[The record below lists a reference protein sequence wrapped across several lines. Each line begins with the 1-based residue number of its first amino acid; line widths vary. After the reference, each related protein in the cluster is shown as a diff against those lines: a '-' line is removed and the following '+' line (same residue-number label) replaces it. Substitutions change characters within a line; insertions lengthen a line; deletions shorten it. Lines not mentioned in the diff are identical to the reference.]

1 MNNLRILVV
10 EDEPAIRELIAVTL
24 RHAGFTPIL
33 TAETT
38 EAQRVIDAKAPDLVL
53 LDWMLPAMSGVAFA
67 KALRHSPQTRTIP
80 IVLLTARAD
89 EGDRLQGFDAGVDDY
104 ITKPFSPREL
114 VARIKA
120 VLRRAAPKT
129 DLSPIEISGLKLDPT
144 SHRVTCPNGEIKLGP
159 TEFRLLCFFMRNP
172 ERVWS
177 RDRLLNSVW
186 EDPIDIEERTVDVH
200 VRRLRLALE
209 PSKHDH
215 LIETVRGTG
224 YRMLA
229 VSTA

>member
-1 MNNLRILVV
+1 MV

-24 RHAGFTPIL
+24 RHAGFAPIL
-33 TAETT
+33 TAETS
-38 EAQRVIDAKAPDLVL
+38 EAQRVLDAKLPDLVL

-67 KALRHSPQTRTIP
+67 KALRQNAQTRTIP

-129 DLSPIEISGLKLDPT
+129 DLNPIEIADLKLDPA
-144 SHRVTCPNGEIKLGP
+144 SHRVTSPAGEIKLGP
-159 TEFRLLCFFMRNP
+159 TEFRLLYFFMKNP

-177 RDRLLNSVW
+177 RDRLLSSVW
-186 EDPIDIEERTVDVH
+186 DEPIDIEERTVDVH
-200 VRRLRLALE
+200 VRRLRQALE
-209 PSKHDH
+209 PSGHDH

-229 VSTA
+229 ADIAQS